1 MIHLRILPGFALI
14 VCLQIKQARN
24 ADNFYKFC
32 LAAIVVQETR
42 IKETGLLEFT
52 SYDRKKVCLYN
63 SGNGT
68 RSIQGVGIITE
79 ENTNVIFNPVSEW
92 ICIITT
98 KTSDN
103 IKCHLIS
110 AYPQILENTVRNP
123 DEARVF
129 YEQLMSLKT
138 PSNKEMPL

>member
-1 MIHLRILPGFALI
+1 M
-14 VCLQIKQARN
+14 
-24 ADNFYKFC
+24 
-32 LAAIVVQETR
+32 VQETR

-52 SYDRKKVCLYN
+52 SHDRKKVCLYN
-63 SGNGT
+63 SGNST

-98 KTSDN
+98 KTSDD

-110 AYPQILENTVRNP
+110 AYAQILENTGRNP

-129 YEQLMSLKT
+129 YEQLISLKT
-138 PSNKEMPL
+138 PSSKEMPL